1 MKFLKYLS
9 YFMVIFFFMAG
20 LFCIF
25 SDTANEYL
33 IGWRKYVMGAV
44 FIAYGVLRGL
54 RIQKQLNQIK

>member
-1 MKFLKYLS
+1 
-9 YFMVIFFFMAG
+9 MVIFFFMAG